1 MTVASGPDDVGGVR
15 CGIVVIG
22 RNEGKRL
29 WACLRSVERVRCPAI
44 YVDSRS
50 TDDSVAIAQAAGVEV
65 VELGAQDELSAALA
79 RNVGARA
86 LVAAHPDIDLVQFV
100 DGDCEVSVGW
110 MQAAMARMVAAP
122 DLAAVCGYRHE
133 LRPRRNLFH
142 RAVEQEWRMGATGVV
157 SDFAG
162 DVLLRR
168 SWFERVGG
176 YDTRAVAG
184 EDTELSSRL
193 RAAGGRIERLDMVAT
208 VHEIDM
214 GSARQW
220 WKRARRGGYG
230 AAAVADLHRRTDR
243 LFADQVVRMVLW
255 GLVVPLLALVAWPR
269 TRLPLLSLWVR
280 WVVSTWRAARSV
292 TNPAADALDRLAW
305 GLSCSWAA
313 VPGALGV
320 LGFTIDRLRGRRPRL
335 IEYR

>member
-1 MTVASGPDDVGGVR
+1 V
-15 CGIVVIG
+15 
-22 RNEGKRL
+22 
-29 WACLRSVERVRCPAI
+29 I

-50 TDDSVAIAQAAGVEV
+50 TDDSVAIARAAGVEV
-65 VELGAQDELSAALA
+65 VELSAQDELSAALA
-79 RNVGARA
+79 RNLGARA
-86 LVAAHPDIDLVQFV
+86 LTAAHPDIQLVQFV
-100 DGDCEVSVGW
+100 DGDCELAAGW
-110 MQAAMARMVAAP
+110 MQAALARMVAAP

-142 RAVEQEWRMGATGVV
+142 RAVEQEWRMGPVGVV
-157 SDFAG
+157 ADFAG
-162 DVLLRR
+162 DVVMRR

-214 GSARQW
+214 ATARQW
-220 WKRARRGGYG
+220 WRRARRGGYG
-230 AAAVADLHRRTDR
+230 AAAVADLHRRSDR
-243 LFADQVVRMVLW
+243 LFADQVVRMMIW
-255 GLVVPLLALVAWPR
+255 GLVVPVLGLLAWPR
-269 TRLPLLSLWVR
+269 TRLPLLSIWAR

-292 TNPAADALDRLAW
+292 TNPAADAVDRLAW
-305 GLSCSWAA
+305 GLSCSWAV

-320 LGFTIDRLRGRRPRL
+320 IDFAIDRLRGRRPRL
-335 IEYR
+335 IEYH